1 MANVFTD
8 LICDIYCALDT
19 VSREQIGLIP
29 AVTLDACGVRAAVG
43 QTVRSFV
50 APPVVADNI
59 TPGQQGP
66 NQSFQTIGNRTI
78 TINKARTVSWIW
90 EGEEMRA
97 LDACGAGSNNIFQKQ
112 VEQAM
117 RTLTNEM
124 EADLAALWPQAQ
136 RVVVPSGSTLFDANN
151 YRDMANVHGALL
163 EAGAPP
169 NDLQLVLSNRAAAAL
184 RGNAQYTGCDTAC
197 SDTILRQGV
206 LLDQFGMSIRQS
218 AQIASGVVSGTG
230 ASATTNAAGY
240 AVGATVITL
249 ASAGTGT
256 VVVGDT
262 IQFAGDPHSYV
273 VVAGDADVSN
283 GGTITIG
290 GGLLQAIPASATNIT
305 LVDDAGEK
313 NMAFPRSAIVLLA
326 RAPATPPMCNDN
338 IDFTLV
344 TDPRSGLTFEVAR
357 FCEYRRVRFEVAA
370 VWGVGVMKPEHLVLL
385 VD

>member
-1 MANVFTD
+1 MANTITD
-8 LICDIYCALDT
+8 LTCDIFCALDT

-29 AVTLDACGVRAAVG
+29 AVTLDACGIRAAVG

-50 APPVVADNI
+50 TPQVVATDI
-59 TPGQQGP
+59 AAGQLGP
-66 NQSFQTIGNRTI
+66 DFGFQTIANRTI

-97 LDACGAGSNNIFQKQ
+97 LDACGAGSNDIFRQQ

-117 RTLTNEM
+117 RTLANEM
-124 EADLAALWPQAQ
+124 EADLAALWTQAT
-136 RVVVPSGSTLFDANN
+136 RVVTPSGSTLFDANN

-169 NDLQLVLSNRAAAAL
+169 NDLQVVLSNRAAAAL

-218 AQIASGVVSGTG
+218 AQIVSGVAAGTG
-230 ASATTNAAGY
+230 ALATTNAAGY
-240 AVGATVITL
+240 AIGATVITL

-256 VVVGDT
+256 IVPGDT
-262 IQFAGDPHSYV
+262 IQFANDPHSYV
-273 VVAGDADVSN
+273 VVSGDADVSN
-283 GGTITIG
+283 GGTITIN
-290 GGLLQAIPASATNIT
+290 GGLLQAIPASATAIT

-326 RAPATPPMCNDN
+326 RAPATPPMCPQNDWM
-338 IDFTLV
+338 V
-344 TDPRSGLTFEVAR
+344 VQDPRSGLSFEVAR